1 MCKACLLS
9 GVNSRS
15 RSVCSQEGTDK
26 FIKELYVHATQSQTL
41 RSLAAVTPAPA
52 PEMLLLLAL
61 DAPRFQAGLH
71 TRRCARALC
80 SRTLSAH

>member
-9 GVNSRS
+9 GFNSRS

-41 RSLAAVTPAPA
+41 RSLAAVTPPL
-52 PEMLLLLAL
+52 PPRRCFSSSHLMLLASK
-61 DAPRFQAGLH
+61 QVCTHGG
-71 TRRCARALC
+71 ARGPC
-80 SRTLSAH
+80 VHGH